1 MGFVDLH
8 RRAQRMA
15 CTLEA
20 GFEDVVGIFTGKL
33 YKMDSGRHAAGK
45 AVPELL
51 GAFHIKIAHLLG
63 LVIRHIVWMT
73 ILVSWA
79 LLSASCRGGEVSYTD
94 EVQPDDDTAILVL
107 RTGLLDQTR
116 VSDRVNDAVD
126 NPVEYMYTLRIV
138 ILHENGTVEHNMY
151 IDFGEIPQT
160 ECYRIFKVTR
170 NETKKIYLIA
180 NEENASTDL
189 HEQLE
194 TLTTGNT
201 TFASI
206 VDNFVF
212 IPDYKNPIP
221 MSSVYD
227 VPVKAENLVEREFY
241 LVRAATKF
249 AFRFTN
255 KRKSKVSIDAI
266 HISDIAGA
274 TYLIPHKREPLFMS
288 FDDESLYWINWLKKV
303 ADESQQSPDDV
314 ELADKRGWIQAY
326 DIPSETSHQEVTVNG
341 PLEVPSMTG
350 DQPGKAVFPVFYLP
364 ESKKLKAGS
373 ATYGE
378 QEYTLKL
385 DMSENGKELSFT
397 KTFPNLKALFR
408 NTHVLVDIT
417 FTEKDEVKV
426 QVVPYAEVILEP
438 EFGLKPETKN

>member
-1 MGFVDLH
+1 MKEIL
-8 RRAQRMA
+8 
-15 CTLEA
+15 
-20 GFEDVVGIFTGKL
+20 
-33 YKMDSGRHAAGK
+33 
-45 AVPELL
+45 
-51 GAFHIKIAHLLG
+51 
-63 LVIRHIVWMT
+63 RHIVWMT

-94 EVQPDDDTAILVL
+94 EIQSDDDTAILVL

-116 VSDRVNDAVD
+116 ASDRVNDAVD
-126 NPVEYMYTLRIV
+126 NSVEYMYTLRIV

>member
-1 MGFVDLH
+1 MKEIL
-8 RRAQRMA
+8 
-15 CTLEA
+15 
-20 GFEDVVGIFTGKL
+20 
-33 YKMDSGRHAAGK
+33 
-45 AVPELL
+45 
-51 GAFHIKIAHLLG
+51 
-63 LVIRHIVWMT
+63 RHIVWMT

-94 EVQPDDDTAILVL
+94 EIQPDDDTAILVL

-116 VSDRVNDAVD
+116 VPDRVNDAVD

-314 ELADKRGWIQAY
+314 ELADRRGWIQAY

>member
-1 MGFVDLH
+1 MKEIL
-8 RRAQRMA
+8 
-15 CTLEA
+15 
-20 GFEDVVGIFTGKL
+20 
-33 YKMDSGRHAAGK
+33 
-45 AVPELL
+45 
-51 GAFHIKIAHLLG
+51 
-63 LVIRHIVWMT
+63 RHIVWMT

-116 VSDRVNDAVD
+116 ASDRVNDAVD

-180 NEENASTDL
+180 NEENVSTDL

-397 KTFPNLKALFR
+397 KTFPNLEALFR

>member
-1 MGFVDLH
+1 MKEIL
-8 RRAQRMA
+8 
-15 CTLEA
+15 
-20 GFEDVVGIFTGKL
+20 
-33 YKMDSGRHAAGK
+33 
-45 AVPELL
+45 
-51 GAFHIKIAHLLG
+51 
-63 LVIRHIVWMT
+63 RHIVWMT

-314 ELADKRGWIQAY
+314 ELADRRGWIQAY

>member
-1 MGFVDLH
+1 MKEIL
-8 RRAQRMA
+8 
-15 CTLEA
+15 
-20 GFEDVVGIFTGKL
+20 
-33 YKMDSGRHAAGK
+33 
-45 AVPELL
+45 
-51 GAFHIKIAHLLG
+51 
-63 LVIRHIVWMT
+63 RHIVWMT

-255 KRKSKVSIDAI
+255 KRKSKVNIDAI

-314 ELADKRGWIQAY
+314 ELADRRGWIQAY

>member
-1 MGFVDLH
+1 MKEIL
-8 RRAQRMA
+8 
-15 CTLEA
+15 
-20 GFEDVVGIFTGKL
+20 
-33 YKMDSGRHAAGK
+33 
-45 AVPELL
+45 
-51 GAFHIKIAHLLG
+51 
-63 LVIRHIVWMT
+63 RHIVWMT

-426 QVVPYAEVILEP
+426 QVVLYAEVILEP

>member
-1 MGFVDLH
+1 MKEIL
-8 RRAQRMA
+8 
-15 CTLEA
+15 
-20 GFEDVVGIFTGKL
+20 
-33 YKMDSGRHAAGK
+33 
-45 AVPELL
+45 
-51 GAFHIKIAHLLG
+51 
-63 LVIRHIVWMT
+63 RHIVWMT

-79 LLSASCRGGEVSYTD
+79 LLSASCRGGEVSYTN
-94 EVQPDDDTAILVL
+94 EIQPDDDTAILVL

-116 VSDRVNDAVD
+116 ASDRVNDAVD

-314 ELADKRGWIQAY
+314 ELADRRGWIQAY

-350 DQPGKAVFPVFYLP
+350 DQPGKAVFPAFYLP

>member
-1 MGFVDLH
+1 MKEIL
-8 RRAQRMA
+8 
-15 CTLEA
+15 
-20 GFEDVVGIFTGKL
+20 
-33 YKMDSGRHAAGK
+33 
-45 AVPELL
+45 
-51 GAFHIKIAHLLG
+51 
-63 LVIRHIVWMT
+63 RHIVWMT

-116 VSDRVNDAVD
+116 ASDRVNDAVD
-126 NPVEYMYTLRIV
+126 NSVEYMYTLRIV

-180 NEENASTDL
+180 NEENVSTDL

-288 FDDESLYWINWLKKV
+288 FDDESLYWIIWMKKV

>member
-1 MGFVDLH
+1 MKEIL
-8 RRAQRMA
+8 
-15 CTLEA
+15 
-20 GFEDVVGIFTGKL
+20 
-33 YKMDSGRHAAGK
+33 
-45 AVPELL
+45 
-51 GAFHIKIAHLLG
+51 
-63 LVIRHIVWMT
+63 RHIVWMT

-116 VSDRVNDAVD
+116 ASDRVNDAVD

-314 ELADKRGWIQAY
+314 ELADKRGWIQTY

-350 DQPGKAVFPVFYLP
+350 DQPGKAVFPVFYFP

>member
-1 MGFVDLH
+1 MKEIL
-8 RRAQRMA
+8 
-15 CTLEA
+15 
-20 GFEDVVGIFTGKL
+20 
-33 YKMDSGRHAAGK
+33 
-45 AVPELL
+45 
-51 GAFHIKIAHLLG
+51 
-63 LVIRHIVWMT
+63 RHIVWMT

-116 VSDRVNDAVD
+116 ASDRVNDAVD

-274 TYLIPHKREPLFMS
+274 TYLIPHKQEPLFMS

-314 ELADKRGWIQAY
+314 ELADRRGWIQAY

-350 DQPGKAVFPVFYLP
+350 DQPGKAVFSVFYLP

>member
-1 MGFVDLH
+1 MKEIL
-8 RRAQRMA
+8 
-15 CTLEA
+15 
-20 GFEDVVGIFTGKL
+20 
-33 YKMDSGRHAAGK
+33 
-45 AVPELL
+45 
-51 GAFHIKIAHLLG
+51 
-63 LVIRHIVWMT
+63 RHIVWMT

-94 EVQPDDDTAILVL
+94 EIQSDDDTAILVL

-116 VSDRVNDAVD
+116 ASDRVNDAVD
-126 NPVEYMYTLRIV
+126 NSVEYMYTLRIV

-180 NEENASTDL
+180 NEENVSTDL

-227 VPVKAENLVEREFY
+227 VLVKAENLVEREFY

>member
-1 MGFVDLH
+1 MKEIL
-8 RRAQRMA
+8 
-15 CTLEA
+15 
-20 GFEDVVGIFTGKL
+20 
-33 YKMDSGRHAAGK
+33 
-45 AVPELL
+45 
-51 GAFHIKIAHLLG
+51 
-63 LVIRHIVWMT
+63 RHIVWMT

-266 HISDIAGA
+266 HIFDIAGA

>member
-1 MGFVDLH
+1 MKEIL
-8 RRAQRMA
+8 
-15 CTLEA
+15 
-20 GFEDVVGIFTGKL
+20 
-33 YKMDSGRHAAGK
+33 
-45 AVPELL
+45 
-51 GAFHIKIAHLLG
+51 
-63 LVIRHIVWMT
+63 RHIVWMT
-73 ILVSWA
+73 ILVSWT

-116 VSDRVNDAVD
+116 ASDRVNDAVD

-397 KTFPNLKALFR
+397 KTFPNLEALFR

>member
-1 MGFVDLH
+1 MKEIL
-8 RRAQRMA
+8 
-15 CTLEA
+15 
-20 GFEDVVGIFTGKL
+20 
-33 YKMDSGRHAAGK
+33 
-45 AVPELL
+45 
-51 GAFHIKIAHLLG
+51 
-63 LVIRHIVWMT
+63 RHIVWMT

-266 HISDIAGA
+266 HTSDIAGA

-350 DQPGKAVFPVFYLP
+350 DQPGKAVFPVFFLP

>member
-1 MGFVDLH
+1 MKEIL
-8 RRAQRMA
+8 
-15 CTLEA
+15 
-20 GFEDVVGIFTGKL
+20 
-33 YKMDSGRHAAGK
+33 
-45 AVPELL
+45 
-51 GAFHIKIAHLLG
+51 
-63 LVIRHIVWMT
+63 RHIVWMT

-116 VSDRVNDAVD
+116 VSDRVNDVVD

-266 HISDIAGA
+266 HTSDIAGA

>member
-1 MGFVDLH
+1 MKEIL
-8 RRAQRMA
+8 
-15 CTLEA
+15 
-20 GFEDVVGIFTGKL
+20 
-33 YKMDSGRHAAGK
+33 
-45 AVPELL
+45 
-51 GAFHIKIAHLLG
+51 
-63 LVIRHIVWMT
+63 RHIVWMT

-116 VSDRVNDAVD
+116 ASDRVNDAVD

-274 TYLIPHKREPLFMS
+274 TYLIPHKREPLFMT

>member
-1 MGFVDLH
+1 MKEIL
-8 RRAQRMA
+8 
-15 CTLEA
+15 
-20 GFEDVVGIFTGKL
+20 
-33 YKMDSGRHAAGK
+33 
-45 AVPELL
+45 
-51 GAFHIKIAHLLG
+51 
-63 LVIRHIVWMT
+63 RHIVWMT

-126 NPVEYMYTLRIV
+126 NSVEYMYTLRIV

-397 KTFPNLKALFR
+397 KTFPNLEALFR

-417 FTEKDEVKV
+417 LTEKDEVEV

>member
-1 MGFVDLH
+1 MKEIL
-8 RRAQRMA
+8 
-15 CTLEA
+15 
-20 GFEDVVGIFTGKL
+20 
-33 YKMDSGRHAAGK
+33 
-45 AVPELL
+45 
-51 GAFHIKIAHLLG
+51 
-63 LVIRHIVWMT
+63 RHIVWMT

-116 VSDRVNDAVD
+116 ASDRVNDAVD
-126 NPVEYMYTLRIV
+126 NSVEYMYTLRIV

-151 IDFGEIPQT
+151 IDFGEIPQP

>member
-1 MGFVDLH
+1 MKEIL
-8 RRAQRMA
+8 
-15 CTLEA
+15 
-20 GFEDVVGIFTGKL
+20 
-33 YKMDSGRHAAGK
+33 
-45 AVPELL
+45 
-51 GAFHIKIAHLLG
+51 
-63 LVIRHIVWMT
+63 RHIVWMT

-212 IPDYKNPIP
+212 IPDYKNPIQ

-266 HISDIAGA
+266 HTSDIAGA

>member
-1 MGFVDLH
+1 MKEIL
-8 RRAQRMA
+8 
-15 CTLEA
+15 
-20 GFEDVVGIFTGKL
+20 
-33 YKMDSGRHAAGK
+33 
-45 AVPELL
+45 
-51 GAFHIKIAHLLG
+51 
-63 LVIRHIVWMT
+63 RHIVWMT

-417 FTEKDEVKV
+417 FTEKDVVRHRLV
-426 QVVPYAEVILEP
+426 QEIIRAYDKAQAARNR
-438 EFGLKPETKN
+438 K

>member
-1 MGFVDLH
+1 MKEIL
-8 RRAQRMA
+8 
-15 CTLEA
+15 
-20 GFEDVVGIFTGKL
+20 
-33 YKMDSGRHAAGK
+33 
-45 AVPELL
+45 
-51 GAFHIKIAHLLG
+51 
-63 LVIRHIVWMT
+63 RHIVWMT

-94 EVQPDDDTAILVL
+94 EIQPDDDTAILVL

-255 KRKSKVSIDAI
+255 KRKSKVNIDAI

-314 ELADKRGWIQAY
+314 ELADRRGWIQAY

-397 KTFPNLKALFR
+397 KTFPNLEALFR

-417 FTEKDEVKV
+417 FTEKDEVEV

>member
-1 MGFVDLH
+1 MKK
-8 RRAQRMA
+8 
-15 CTLEA
+15 E
-20 GFEDVVGIFTGKL
+20 EK
-33 YKMDSGRHAAGK
+33 
-45 AVPELL
+45 
-51 GAFHIKIAHLLG
+51 G
-63 LVIRHIVWMT
+63 LKEILRHIVWMT

-116 VSDRVNDAVD
+116 ASDRVNDAVD
-126 NPVEYMYTLRIV
+126 NSVEYMYTLRIV

-180 NEENASTDL
+180 NEENVSTDL

-314 ELADKRGWIQAY
+314 ELADRRGWIQAY

-426 QVVPYAEVILEP
+426 QVVPLSLIHISEP
-438 EFGLKPETKN
+438 TRP

>member
-1 MGFVDLH
+1 MKEIL
-8 RRAQRMA
+8 
-15 CTLEA
+15 
-20 GFEDVVGIFTGKL
+20 
-33 YKMDSGRHAAGK
+33 
-45 AVPELL
+45 
-51 GAFHIKIAHLLG
+51 
-63 LVIRHIVWMT
+63 RHIVWMT

-438 EFGLKPETKN
+438 EFVIKPETKN

>member
-1 MGFVDLH
+1 MKEIL
-8 RRAQRMA
+8 
-15 CTLEA
+15 
-20 GFEDVVGIFTGKL
+20 
-33 YKMDSGRHAAGK
+33 
-45 AVPELL
+45 
-51 GAFHIKIAHLLG
+51 
-63 LVIRHIVWMT
+63 RHIVWMT

-266 HISDIAGA
+266 HTSDIARA

>member
-1 MGFVDLH
+1 MKEIL
-8 RRAQRMA
+8 
-15 CTLEA
+15 
-20 GFEDVVGIFTGKL
+20 
-33 YKMDSGRHAAGK
+33 RH
-45 AVPELL
+45 L
-51 GAFHIKIAHLLG
+51 
-63 LVIRHIVWMT
+63 VWMT

-116 VSDRVNDAVD
+116 ASDRVNDAVD

-397 KTFPNLKALFR
+397 KTFPNLEALFR

>member
-1 MGFVDLH
+1 MKEIL
-8 RRAQRMA
+8 
-15 CTLEA
+15 
-20 GFEDVVGIFTGKL
+20 
-33 YKMDSGRHAAGK
+33 
-45 AVPELL
+45 
-51 GAFHIKIAHLLG
+51 
-63 LVIRHIVWMT
+63 RHIVWMT

-94 EVQPDDDTAILVL
+94 EIQPDDDTAILVL

-116 VSDRVNDAVD
+116 VSDRLNDAVD
-126 NPVEYMYTLRIV
+126 NSVEYMYTLRIV

-180 NEENASTDL
+180 NEENASIDL

>member
-1 MGFVDLH
+1 MKEIL
-8 RRAQRMA
+8 
-15 CTLEA
+15 
-20 GFEDVVGIFTGKL
+20 
-33 YKMDSGRHAAGK
+33 
-45 AVPELL
+45 
-51 GAFHIKIAHLLG
+51 
-63 LVIRHIVWMT
+63 RHIVWMT

-227 VPVKAENLVEREFY
+227 FPVKAENLVEREFY

>member
-1 MGFVDLH
+1 MKEIL
-8 RRAQRMA
+8 
-15 CTLEA
+15 
-20 GFEDVVGIFTGKL
+20 
-33 YKMDSGRHAAGK
+33 
-45 AVPELL
+45 
-51 GAFHIKIAHLLG
+51 
-63 LVIRHIVWMT
+63 RHIVWMT

-126 NPVEYMYTLRIV
+126 NSVEYMYTLRIV

-180 NEENASTDL
+180 NEENVSTDL

>member
-1 MGFVDLH
+1 MKEIL
-8 RRAQRMA
+8 
-15 CTLEA
+15 
-20 GFEDVVGIFTGKL
+20 
-33 YKMDSGRHAAGK
+33 
-45 AVPELL
+45 
-51 GAFHIKIAHLLG
+51 
-63 LVIRHIVWMT
+63 RHIVWMT

-138 ILHENGTVEHNMY
+138 ILHENGTVDHNMY

>member
-1 MGFVDLH
+1 MKEIL
-8 RRAQRMA
+8 
-15 CTLEA
+15 
-20 GFEDVVGIFTGKL
+20 
-33 YKMDSGRHAAGK
+33 
-45 AVPELL
+45 
-51 GAFHIKIAHLLG
+51 
-63 LVIRHIVWMT
+63 RHIVWMT

-116 VSDRVNDAVD
+116 ASDRVNDAVD

-212 IPDYKNPIP
+212 IPDYKNPVP

-227 VPVKAENLVEREFY
+227 VPGKAENLVEREFY

-314 ELADKRGWIQAY
+314 ELADRRGWIQAY

>member
-1 MGFVDLH
+1 MKEIL
-8 RRAQRMA
+8 
-15 CTLEA
+15 
-20 GFEDVVGIFTGKL
+20 
-33 YKMDSGRHAAGK
+33 
-45 AVPELL
+45 
-51 GAFHIKIAHLLG
+51 
-63 LVIRHIVWMT
+63 RHIVWMT

-116 VSDRVNDAVD
+116 ASDRVNDAVD
-126 NPVEYMYTLRIV
+126 NSVEYMYTLRIV

-397 KTFPNLKALFR
+397 RTFPNLKALFR

>member
-1 MGFVDLH
+1 MKEIL
-8 RRAQRMA
+8 
-15 CTLEA
+15 
-20 GFEDVVGIFTGKL
+20 
-33 YKMDSGRHAAGK
+33 
-45 AVPELL
+45 
-51 GAFHIKIAHLLG
+51 
-63 LVIRHIVWMT
+63 RHIVWMT

-397 KTFPNLKALFR
+397 KTFPNLEALFR

-417 FTEKDEVKV
+417 FTENDEVKV

>member
-1 MGFVDLH
+1 MKEIL
-8 RRAQRMA
+8 
-15 CTLEA
+15 
-20 GFEDVVGIFTGKL
+20 
-33 YKMDSGRHAAGK
+33 
-45 AVPELL
+45 
-51 GAFHIKIAHLLG
+51 
-63 LVIRHIVWMT
+63 RHIVWMT

-116 VSDRVNDAVD
+116 ASDRVNDAVD
-126 NPVEYMYTLRIV
+126 NSVEYMYTLRIV

-266 HISDIAGA
+266 HTSDIAGA

-397 KTFPNLKALFR
+397 KTFPNLEALFR

>member
-1 MGFVDLH
+1 MKEIL
-8 RRAQRMA
+8 
-15 CTLEA
+15 
-20 GFEDVVGIFTGKL
+20 
-33 YKMDSGRHAAGK
+33 
-45 AVPELL
+45 
-51 GAFHIKIAHLLG
+51 
-63 LVIRHIVWMT
+63 RHIVWMT

-266 HISDIAGA
+266 HTSDIAGA

-417 FTEKDEVKV
+417 FTEKDVVRHRLV
-426 QVVPYAEVILEP
+426 QDIIKAYERHE
-438 EFGLKPETKN
+438 EGKRRNDRK

>member
-1 MGFVDLH
+1 MKEIL
-8 RRAQRMA
+8 
-15 CTLEA
+15 
-20 GFEDVVGIFTGKL
+20 
-33 YKMDSGRHAAGK
+33 
-45 AVPELL
+45 
-51 GAFHIKIAHLLG
+51 
-63 LVIRHIVWMT
+63 RHIVWMT

-227 VPVKAENLVEREFY
+227 VLVKAENLVEREFY

>member
-1 MGFVDLH
+1 MKEIL
-8 RRAQRMA
+8 
-15 CTLEA
+15 
-20 GFEDVVGIFTGKL
+20 
-33 YKMDSGRHAAGK
+33 
-45 AVPELL
+45 
-51 GAFHIKIAHLLG
+51 
-63 LVIRHIVWMT
+63 RHIVWMT

-116 VSDRVNDAVD
+116 ASDRVNDAVD

-314 ELADKRGWIQAY
+314 ELADRRGWIQAY

-426 QVVPYAEVILEP
+426 QVVPYAEVMLEP

>member
-1 MGFVDLH
+1 MKEIL
-8 RRAQRMA
+8 
-15 CTLEA
+15 
-20 GFEDVVGIFTGKL
+20 
-33 YKMDSGRHAAGK
+33 
-45 AVPELL
+45 
-51 GAFHIKIAHLLG
+51 
-63 LVIRHIVWMT
+63 RHIVWMT

-116 VSDRVNDAVD
+116 ASDRVNDAVD

-314 ELADKRGWIQAY
+314 ELADRRGWIQAY

-364 ESKKLKAGS
+364 ESKKLKAGL

>member
-1 MGFVDLH
+1 MKEIL
-8 RRAQRMA
+8 
-15 CTLEA
+15 
-20 GFEDVVGIFTGKL
+20 
-33 YKMDSGRHAAGK
+33 
-45 AVPELL
+45 
-51 GAFHIKIAHLLG
+51 
-63 LVIRHIVWMT
+63 RHIVWMT

-79 LLSASCRGGEVSYTD
+79 LLSAACRGGEVSYTD